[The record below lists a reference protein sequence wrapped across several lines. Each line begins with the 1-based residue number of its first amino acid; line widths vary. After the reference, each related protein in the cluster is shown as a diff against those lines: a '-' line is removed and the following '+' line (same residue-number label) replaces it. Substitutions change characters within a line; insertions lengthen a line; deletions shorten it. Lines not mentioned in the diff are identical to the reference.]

1 MGDGEINTVQNWM
14 KTKEA
19 GLGVGQ
25 WSGDKGRKLL
35 HGRRSSRKPLRRP
48 RPREL
53 RAFFSCIITRGKMK
67 QESLLVSLF
76 YRFLGVYTPENKYM
90 EIVRDI
96 GGAPGTRCSW

>member
-35 HGRRSSRKPLRRP
+35 QQVLRSTSFAVEKRHFVLNGLVTETASDTPDL
-48 RPREL
+48 
-53 RAFFSCIITRGKMK
+53 
-67 QESLLVSLF
+67 SLH
-76 YRFLGVYTPENKYM
+76 P
-90 EIVRDI
+90 
-96 GGAPGTRCSW
+96 

>member
-35 HGRRSSRKPLRRP
+35 QQVLRSASFAVWRKD
-48 RPREL
+48 
-53 RAFFSCIITRGKMK
+53 I
-67 QESLLVSLF
+67 LF
-76 YRFLGVYTPENKYM
+76 LMG
-90 EIVRDI
+90 
-96 GGAPGTRCSW
+96 